1 LASYR
6 RPGRLGTIALANA
19 LEILINA
26 DGAMHQPLERQDG
39 GAVVYLSVCEPRDAR
54 QAQVCVAEETPVA
67 FRYEGFS
74 HGVMMASPEDLEG
87 FATGFSV
94 SEGIIE
100 ASGGLRATS
109 ISRCDDGITIDISLN
124 ACDLHRYLAGRRVR
138 QLRGNTSCGLC
149 GVEDLADIRRP
160 ATRVE
165 PAKPLDVDL
174 IRTTLVKLRQ
184 WQPLSRQTRG
194 AHASAWVTQRG
205 ELSAVREDVGRH
217 NSLDKLI
224 GSLLRSGSR
233 PPQGFCL
240 ITSRCSFEMVQK
252 AVAAGFPTLVSVG
265 APTAHAVRLASAAG
279 LMLYSLSRDGEPLL
293 FTSRKVPELEVWPE
307 LAS

>member
-1 LASYR
+1 
-6 RPGRLGTIALANA
+6 
-19 LEILINA
+19 
-26 DGAMHQPLERQDG
+26 MHQPLERQDG
-39 GAVVYLSVCEPRDAR
+39 GAVVYLSLCEPRDAP

-67 FRYEGFS
+67 FRYDGFS
-74 HGVMMASPEDLEG
+74 HGVMMASPEDLED

-94 SEGIIE
+94 SEGVID

-109 ISRCDDGITIDISLN
+109 ILRHDDGITIDASLH
-124 ACDLHRYLAGRRVR
+124 ARDLHRYLAGRRVR

-160 ATRVE
+160 ARQVG
-165 PAKPLDVDL
+165 PGKPLNADL

-224 GSLLRSGSR
+224 GSLVRRGSR

-252 AVAAGFPTLVSVG
+252 AVAAGFPTLVAVG
-265 APTAHAVRLASAAG
+265 APTAQAVRLASAAG

-293 FTSRKVPELEVWPE
+293 FTSPKVPELEAWPE